1 MGARCRIILTVAIG
15 PLSRHFSVRLCSTIF
30 APTMDGH
37 TLDRQVDFAEL
48 GVFHSMTVAAMLP
61 TTRHE
66 WG

>member
-15 PLSRHFSVRLCSTIF
+15 PLSRHSTIF

-37 TLDRQVDFAEL
+37 TLDRQADFAEL
-48 GVFHSMTVAAMLP
+48 RVFHSMTLAVMLP